1 MRGLI
6 PAIRVQKRRLV
17 IFSAFRLAGSAH
29 YRAFE
34 LLCSLHFGV
43 VARVTGYLDVKLVT
57 PEGRLISCYIVVFNR
72 YVTTEEA
79 SQVALHRSGAQS
91 ELVGNFG
98 CQGTV
103 IIEDLMS
110 LCQDCL

>member
-1 MRGLI
+1 M
-6 PAIRVQKRRLV
+6 
-17 IFSAFRLAGSAH
+17 
-29 YRAFE
+29 
-34 LLCSLHFGV
+34 
-43 VARVTGYLDVKLVT
+43 TGYLDVKLVT

-103 IIEDLMS
+103 IPRGLIGHSDYFVV
-110 LCQDCL
+110 